1 MKINFKRVGKCH
13 AITSALFLLAMVFL
27 GGCATSH
34 GPVPVKG
41 MVTGRHMTPAAEN
54 ASGDSAQEKAHYFL
68 WVKTENGV
76 VLVEVEEDV
85 YQAVTEGEQIC
96 VNCN

>member
-1 MKINFKRVGKCH
+1 MKTNLKHVGKCH
-13 AITSALFLLAMVFL
+13 AITSALFLLGMVVL

-54 ASGDSAQEKAHYFL
+54 ASGNSAQEKAHYFL

-76 VLVEVEEDV
+76 VLVEVAEDV
-85 YQAVTEGEQIC
+85 YQAVMEGEQVC